1 MASRLFSVVRLRKCI
16 YVYIYISLNLYQ
28 FLIPIHFRVLSNFA
42 SFHVLP
48 SLMVTNLALSSLFAQ
63 SVFLFAQCKQSPSHV
78 GCLLCWTA
86 TYTISS
92 FLGTS
97 GHNVSVLLRSFFLS
111 IWVFSVL
118 GVGWA
123 CCQITSMQLTTLP
136 PPPASLP
143 LCQGGKRTKRKRRW
157 RGAEL
162 KENGR
167 FSLMLKISIW
177 PTPLPFSWF
186 WIGEGKEVF
195 LLTPSLLCMQNSN
208 NGI

>member
-1 MASRLFSVVRLRKCI
+1 MASRLFSVDRLRKCI

-48 SLMVTNLALSSLFAQ
+48 SPVVRNLALSSLFAQ

-92 FLGTS
+92 FLGAS
-97 GHNVSVLLRSFFLS
+97 GHNIDVLLRSFFLPT
-111 IWVFSVL
+111 WVFSVL

-123 CCQITSMQLTTLP
+123 CCQITSMQLTTTPPTLP
-136 PPPASLP
+136 HCLSAREEREWKGRED
-143 LCQGGKRTKRKRRW
+143 GGGRNWRRM
-157 RGAEL
+157 AD
-162 KENGR
+162 
-167 FSLMLKISIW
+167 
-177 PTPLPFSWF
+177 
-186 WIGEGKEVF
+186 F
-195 LLTPSLLCMQNSN
+195 LS
-208 NGI
+208 G